1 MMSLRAMA
9 RRVNTLHRA
18 LMPSPHIIDC
28 TGARDELLA
37 QLRAHMTEEEL
48 NRPVEWT
55 DEDKYIAEKL
65 SEYLDERVKELEE
78 VYNVRLVSYDEH

>member
-1 MMSLRAMA
+1 MSLQSMSK
-9 RRVNTLHRA
+9 RVNSLHRA
-18 LMPSPHIIDC
+18 LIPPPHIIDC

-48 NRPVEWT
+48 NRPVEWSE
-55 DEDKYIAEKL
+55 EDKYIAEKL
-65 SEYLDERVKELEE
+65 SEYLAERVKELEE